1 MCRRRGGGLMDVVV
15 VLLLENL
22 GANNK
27 VRNAGIVVCL
37 KKKSR
42 LAFQKYVVKNRSA
55 STRVNSCLSP
65 FRSFLDGSLISS
77 LDVQPRNIDN
87 NR

>member
-1 MCRRRGGGLMDVVV
+1 MDVVV

-37 KKKSR
+37 KKKIEISVSKIR
-42 LAFQKYVVKNRSA
+42 CQKSICVDESEFM
-55 STRVNSCLSP
+55 SLSFP
-65 FRSFLDGSLISS
+65 FFLRRIL
-77 LDVQPRNIDN
+77 N
-87 NR
+87 